1 VAASRGVHD
10 PGQIVLDLA
19 VSLAAGGDCL
29 ADVNQLRAAPGVFGL
44 VASDPTV
51 SRLVAVLA
59 ADALGRWRRSTPLGL
74 RPARRRGG
82 WPASTPLTLGSM
94 PGTRWSWMSTRR
106 W

>member
-1 VAASRGVHD
+1 VHD

-59 ADALGRWRRSTPLGL
+59 ADALGRWR
-74 RPARRRGG
+74 PARRRGG